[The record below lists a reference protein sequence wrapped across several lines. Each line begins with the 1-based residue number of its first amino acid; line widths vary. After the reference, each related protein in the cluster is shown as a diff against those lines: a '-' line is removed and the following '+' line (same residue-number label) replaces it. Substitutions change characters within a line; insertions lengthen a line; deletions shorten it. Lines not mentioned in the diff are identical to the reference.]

1 MAAIVRTLADLIA
14 REYGVRT
21 RARFSAPGFQA
32 GVAISRAARQ
42 APNRIGLTMV
52 NLSANVIYVSPDG
65 VPSAT
70 HGVRLA
76 PSGGNLTLN
85 WREDTHLVGLEWSM
99 LASAAASDLIVLE
112 TLILDPREG

>member
-1 MAAIVRTLADLIA
+1 MADVRTLADLIA

-21 RARFSAPGFQA
+21 RARFSAPGLQA
-32 GVAISRAARQ
+32 GVAISRAAIQ

-52 NLSANVIYVSPDG
+52 NLSANVIYISPDS

-70 HGVRLA
+70 HGIRLA
-76 PSGGNLTLN
+76 PSGGNITLN

-99 LASAAASDLIVLE
+99 LGSAAASDITVIE
-112 TLILDPREG
+112 TLILDPRAG